1 MTNTLNKK
9 PFGYQTLELA
19 FWNNRLR
26 NFTQIYK
33 QLRNERIRSMA
44 LILEA
49 TDSAY
54 FPCFSTMFKNV
65 VTGMNYPNRSK
76 YKNHLETYF
85 HFTNTQKN
93 QYKLLCHKF
102 FAFDNNIS
110 YTLCLFC
117 NCNKFSFHCFFIPY
131 KNL

>member
-1 MTNTLNKK
+1 MICDILKFYEHFNQLSSCIKS
-9 PFGYQTLELA
+9 LELA

-65 VTGMNYPNRSK
+65 VTG
-76 YKNHLETYF
+76 
-85 HFTNTQKN
+85 N
-93 QYKLLCHKF
+93 QVEQSIYILCM
-102 FAFDNNIS
+102 
-110 YTLCLFC
+110 
-117 NCNKFSFHCFFIPY
+117 
-131 KNL
+131 

>member
-1 MTNTLNKK
+1 MYSFHSQQLFIDVYI
-9 PFGYQTLELA
+9 FGAELA

-49 TDSAY
+49 TQSAY

-65 VTGMNYPNRSK
+65 VTG
-76 YKNHLETYF
+76 TV
-85 HFTNTQKN
+85 
-93 QYKLLCHKF
+93 
-102 FAFDNNIS
+102 
-110 YTLCLFC
+110 
-117 NCNKFSFHCFFIPY
+117 
-131 KNL
+131 

>member
-1 MTNTLNKK
+1 METIVFLSKNS
-9 PFGYQTLELA
+9 LELA

-65 VTGMNYPNRSK
+65 VTG
-76 YKNHLETYF
+76 
-85 HFTNTQKN
+85 
-93 QYKLLCHKF
+93 
-102 FAFDNNIS
+102 NIDKVQLS
-110 YTLCLFC
+110 
-117 NCNKFSFHCFFIPY
+117 
-131 KNL
+131 

>member
-85 HFTNTQKN
+85 HFTNTQKIN
-93 QYKLLCHKF
+93 TNYF
-102 FAFDNNIS
+102 VIS
-110 YTLCLFC
+110 FC
-117 NCNKFSFHCFFIPY
+117 F
-131 KNL
+131 